1 MRKARILALIIIAF
15 ITTIILS
22 GCEFTKS
29 KSYTFEVET
38 GDKITVKMDTS
49 NKYDLTSDLPIEFS
63 KDGEVLSYGTFA
75 KEEAYDYYYNIVE
88 NDSSC
93 ELIEEKSNKSGDYF
107 FYKTDS
113 GEYNYI
119 IKIKDSD
126 TCFILGNKESESS
139 AKAVFKR
146 LTLKAN

>member
-1 MRKARILALIIIAF
+1 MKKTRILLLIIIAF
-15 ITTIILS
+15 ITVMMLS

-29 KSYTFEVET
+29 KSYTFDVET
-38 GDKITVKMDTS
+38 GDRITVKMDTS
-49 NKYDLTSDLPIEFS
+49 KKYDLTSDLPIEFS
-63 KDGEVLSYGTFA
+63 KDDEVLSYGSFA
-75 KEEAYDYYYNIVE
+75 KEEAYDLYYNIVKS
-88 NDSSC
+88 DSSC
-93 ELIEEKSNKSGDYF
+93 ELIEEKSNKNGDYF

-119 IKIKDSD
+119 IKIKDSN

-146 LTLKAN
+146 LTLKVD

>member
-1 MRKARILALIIIAF
+1 MKKTRILLLIIIAF
-15 ITTIILS
+15 ITVIMLS

-29 KSYTFEVET
+29 KSYTFDVET
-38 GDKITVKMDTS
+38 GDRITVKMDTS
-49 NKYDLTSDLPIEFS
+49 KKYDLTSDLPIEFS
-63 KDGEVLSYGTFA
+63 KDDEVLSYGSFA
-75 KEEAYDYYYNIVE
+75 KEEAYDLYYNIVKS
-88 NDSSC
+88 DSSC
-93 ELIEEKSNKSGDYF
+93 ELIEEKSNKNGDYF

-119 IKIKDSD
+119 IKIKDSN

-146 LTLKAN
+146 LTLKVD